1 VWSPSQA
8 AARRAAK
15 RKSTYY
21 IAIDASAFVSVLLAL
36 LLLLIGDTTPDRYQK
51 GSVDLAVAKNAVLQ
65 TDALREDAMR
75 VAVARDGR
83 IYFRQTNIGP
93 DELAVLIRK
102 ALDEGSKRKIY
113 LAVDRRAKNGDVR
126 GTLEQIQLSGITDVV
141 ILAERTPEAKNLS
154 LKSQ

>member
-51 GSVDLAVAKNAVLQ
+51 GSVDLAVAKNGALQ

-93 DELAVLIRK
+93 DELAAWIRK

-126 GTLEQIQLSGITDVV
+126 VALEQVQISGITNVV
-141 ILAERTPEAKNLS
+141 ILTVEPREP
-154 LKSQ
+154 